1 MVIVKPK
8 GTTMSKRNRK
18 PSPAQ
23 IAANQANAQLSTGPK
38 TPEGKAVSSQNS
50 SRATTISAKAF
61 MELTIQPGE
70 CVNQFAVLQQSILDT
85 LRPQSQYE
93 LHLAEQIIRNEW
105 NILRLQ
111 ASEHRL
117 TYFKILK
124 ETSGSPTER
133 LSKIV
138 GAAGTDAEAQHLQ
151 RLIAYGTRNRGTL
164 QRQLNTHRDSV
175 KKYANY
181 TANDPEG
188 PGPLDNIP
196 VPPANIRGQY
206 DFDHYH
212 QPIDSKTVT
221 DINPTLKT
229 QKPANPINESL
240 TANFPLAPY
249 AKTIADPQKPDLLP
263 TQKEPKKAA

>member
-1 MVIVKPK
+1 MVKLATK

-23 IAANQANAQLSTGPK
+23 IAANKANAQLSTGPK

-50 SRATTISAKAF
+50 SRATVISAKAF

-70 CVNQFAVLQQSILDT
+70 CVNQFAVLQQSVLDT

-93 LHLAEQIIRNEW
+93 LHLAEQIVRNEW

-117 TYFKILK
+117 TYFKILG
-124 ETSGSPTER
+124 ETTGSPTER
-133 LSKIV
+133 LAKTV
-138 GAAGTDAEAQHLQ
+138 AASATDAEAQHLH

-175 KKYANY
+175 KKYQSY
-181 TANDPEG
+181 TAHDPQG

-212 QPIDSKTVT
+212 QPIANTASAAL
-221 DINPTLKT
+221 NPTLKT
-229 QKPANPINESL
+229 QNQANPISQSL
-240 TANFPLAPY
+240 TANFPTAPY
-249 AKTIADPQKPDLLP
+249 AKTIQDPQKPDLLP
-263 TQKEPKKAA
+263 TPKPQNGD